1 MRMVKRT
8 RIPVLALALSLLAAA
23 PAHAAFFPDLT
34 LGIDPPSAATAP
46 AVTATITQ
54 PAADSAIQRFTLT
67 LPKGFEAA
75 NAPGASECAPA
86 AVLAAR
92 CSAATRIGTVDGRIG
107 NSIGFSGS
115 IHKLAGGR
123 FAAIVS
129 ALNGSI
135 AQVIPGSLTK
145 RSDGSLDLRLDQ
157 LPALALTSLSFRFE
171 GGDRSLVRTP
181 AACGEYQVDGK
192 FTSRAGELALDRTT
206 VPVTGCS
213 GVPAVQVANVRLSSA
228 RFRAGG
234 SPLSYR
240 TIIAWWASRAVDH
253 TNVRIERRAGKRWRV
268 LGVLVGTGN
277 QGENRI
283 RWDGRLRNRAL
294 KPGTYGVRIQPAGSA
309 PSKLVRF
316 RIL

>member
-8 RIPVLALALSLLAAA
+8 RIPILAVAACLLTTA
-23 PAHAAFFPDLT
+23 PASAAFFPDLT
-34 LGIDPPSAATAP
+34 LGIEPPNAATAP
-46 AVTATITQ
+46 ALTATITQ
-54 PAADSAIQRFTLT
+54 PAADSAIQRFTLS
-67 LPKGFEAA
+67 LPKGFRAA

-86 AVLAAR
+86 AVAAAR
-92 CSAATRIGTVDGRIG
+92 CGAATRIGTVDGRIG
-107 NSIGFSGS
+107 NAIGFSGT

-123 FAAIVS
+123 FAAVVS

-145 RSDGSLDLRLDQ
+145 RADGALDLRLDQ

-181 AACGEYQVDGK
+181 ATCGEYDVDGK

-213 GVPAVQVANVRLSSA
+213 GVPAIQVANVRMSRP

-234 SPLSYR
+234 SPLAYR

-253 TNVRIERRAGKRWRV
+253 TNVRIERRTGERWRV
-268 LGVLVGTGN
+268 VGVLVGTGA

-283 RWDGRLRNRAL
+283 RWDGRVGNRAL
-294 KPGTYGVRIQPAGSA
+294 RRGTYGVRVQPAGSA